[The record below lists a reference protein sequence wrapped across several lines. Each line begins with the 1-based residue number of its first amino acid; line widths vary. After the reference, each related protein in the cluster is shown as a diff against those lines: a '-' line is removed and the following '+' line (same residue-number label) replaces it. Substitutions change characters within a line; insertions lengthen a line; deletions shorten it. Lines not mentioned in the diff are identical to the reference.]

1 MGNRPKYKINYKM
14 PFSYNRLPKSAANNV
29 SYIPKSANIL

>member
-1 MGNRPKYKINYKM
+1 MENRPKYKLILKCL
-14 PFSYNRLPKSAANNV
+14 SYNRLQKSAANNV